1 MFADLKLA
9 FRQLAKAPGV
19 TLVAVLS
26 LALGIGANTTVLC
39 WMRGIVQRPL
49 PGVADQ
55 PRMAVLVSNEGG
67 GNISLL
73 DARDFDALHGVF
85 AGVAASQVTPASLT
99 IDGSASWIYGQ
110 VATAN
115 FFDLLG
121 IKPLLGR
128 TFLPE
133 EDRKPGGDFV
143 LVPGENLW
151 RRRFGADPAI
161 IGRVIDL
168 NRHAFTVIGVVPAE
182 FRGTMTGLA
191 CEFWAPVSMV
201 AEVAS
206 WPAASM
212 LTSRNSRPFHNVA
225 RLQPGVSVAQA
236 QAAVATF
243 DGHLATAYPKSN
255 RTVRHRVLRYADCP
269 YGAQALLGPALQLLL
284 AVSLGV
290 LLIVAAN
297 IGNLLLA
304 RAATRQKE
312 IAIRLAAGASRTR
325 LLRQLITES
334 LLLALLGGTGGV
346 LLASWTVESLSRFVP
361 AMREPLALSI
371 GLNLP
376 TLGFTLGLTLLTGLV
391 FGLAPALQTS
401 HPRLYEIL
409 KEGGRSSSGGASQ
422 HRMRSALV
430 IAEVALAL
438 VLLVSAGLCLKGL
451 RRAQEV
457 DIGFKP
463 DRVLIAG
470 LQIGMNG
477 YNEQTGRVFYRQLQQ
492 RLAQLPGVEE
502 AALSSWF
509 PLGLAGCK
517 GHGVEVEGY
526 VRPSGE
532 NPTYEYSTISPRY
545 FALMGI
551 PLLSGRDFT
560 DADEEGALNVAI
572 VNEHFA
578 QKFWPGQDPL
588 GRKFRAGGRTR
599 TIVGVAKAGKYRQLN
614 EPPHEFFYLPY
625 RQYVPDLDLSICVR
639 TRDDPLA
646 SAGLVRQTVRELD
659 PGVDVWGTMPLSGH
673 IGGALFAQRIAA
685 KLLTCLGA
693 VALLLAG
700 MGVYAVMAY
709 AVSQRT
715 QEFGVRMAL
724 GASPA
729 NVLWQVVHRGL
740 LLAVAGVAAGLVL
753 AFSVTHLLSG
763 FLYGVSPFDPPT
775 FLGVPALLV
784 IIAVLACY
792 LPARRA
798 TRVNPMEA
806 LRAE

>member
-1 MFADLKLA
+1 MQDLRLA
-9 FRQLAKAPGV
+9 FRQLTKAPGV

-49 PGVADQ
+49 PGVDDQ

-73 DARDFDALHGVF
+73 DQRDFDSLHGVF
-85 AGVAASQVTPASLT
+85 SGVAASQVTPASLT
-99 IDGSASWIYGQ
+99 INGSATWIYGQ

-121 IKPLLGR
+121 IKPILGR

-143 LVPGENLW
+143 LVLSENLW
-151 RRRFGADPAI
+151 RRRFGADPAV
-161 IGRVIDL
+161 IGRSVDL
-168 NRHAFTVIGVVPAE
+168 NRRTFTVIGVVPAE

-243 DGHLATAYPKSN
+243 DSHLATTYPKSN
-255 RTVRHRVLRYADCP
+255 RTVRHRVYAYADCP
-269 YGAQALLGPALQLLL
+269 YGAQAVLGPALKLLL

-312 IAIRLAAGASRTR
+312 IAIRLASGASRSR

-346 LLASWTVESLSRFVP
+346 LLASWTVDSLSGFVP
-361 AMREPLALSI
+361 TMREPLALNV

-376 TLGFTLGLTLLTGLV
+376 TLGLTLALTLLTGLV

-401 HPRLYEIL
+401 HARLYEIL

-422 HRMRSALV
+422 HRLRSVLV

-438 VLLVSAGLCLKGL
+438 VLLISAGLCLKGL

-457 DIGFKP
+457 DFGFKP

-492 RLAQLPGVEE
+492 RLALLPGVEE

-509 PLGLAGCK
+509 PLGLSGCK

-526 VRPSGE
+526 VRPADE
-532 NPTYEYSTISPRY
+532 NPTYEYATISPRY

-560 DADEEGALNVAI
+560 DADDEGALKVAI

-578 QKFWPGQDPL
+578 RKFWPGQDPL
-588 GRKFRAGGRTR
+588 GRKFRTGGRTW
-599 TIVGVAKAGKYRQLN
+599 TIVGLAKAGKYRQ
-614 EPPHEFFYLPY
+614 
-625 RQYVPDLDLSICVR
+625 
-639 TRDDPLA
+639 
-646 SAGLVRQTVRELD
+646 
-659 PGVDVWGTMPLSGH
+659 
-673 IGGALFAQRIAA
+673 
-685 KLLTCLGA
+685 
-693 VALLLAG
+693 
-700 MGVYAVMAY
+700 
-709 AVSQRT
+709 
-715 QEFGVRMAL
+715 
-724 GASPA
+724 
-729 NVLWQVVHRGL
+729 
-740 LLAVAGVAAGLVL
+740 
-753 AFSVTHLLSG
+753 
-763 FLYGVSPFDPPT
+763 
-775 FLGVPALLV
+775 
-784 IIAVLACY
+784 
-792 LPARRA
+792 
-798 TRVNPMEA
+798 
-806 LRAE
+806 